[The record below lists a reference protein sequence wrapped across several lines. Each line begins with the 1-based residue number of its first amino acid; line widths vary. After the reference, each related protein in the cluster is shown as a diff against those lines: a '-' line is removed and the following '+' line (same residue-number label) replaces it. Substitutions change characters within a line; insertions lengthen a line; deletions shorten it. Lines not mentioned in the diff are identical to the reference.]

1 MQKIN
6 VLLAED
12 HTIVRQG
19 FRLLLEGEPDIAVV
33 GEAENGRQAV
43 GQARKL
49 MPDVVVMDI
58 AMPLL
63 NGLEATR
70 QITKEVPST
79 KVIILSSYSHDEY
92 VQQLT
97 EAGASGYLL
106 KQTAAPDL
114 LKAVREA
121 IKGNTF
127 LSPAISRR
135 LMDHYREMLVKGAP
149 VKKST
154 NT

>member
-33 GEAENGRQAV
+33 GEAETGRQAV
-43 GQARKL
+43 QLVRKL
-49 MPDVVVMDI
+49 RPDVVVMDI
-58 AMPLL
+58 AMPQL

-70 QITKEVPST
+70 QIIKEAPST
-79 KVIILSSYSHDEY
+79 KVVILSSYSDDEY

-114 LKAVREA
+114 LKAIREA
-121 IKGNTF
+121 IKGNAF
-127 LSPAISRR
+127 LTPTISTP
-135 LMDHYREMLVKGAP
+135 LLPHYRPPLVQAP
-149 VKKST
+149 PPP
-154 NT
+154 